1 MDFLKKDFIFKD
13 VNKLKGVGT
22 QLSKYLKNKGIEKI
36 KDIILNL
43 PYSETDRSK
52 LVKLNNLEIDKG
64 EPLKGKLLIQM
75 FEKSSLRTRLS
86 FYLAIKQL
94 GGSTLTLR
102 PDELHLAK
110 GGESIQD
117 TAKILSN
124 FGNAF
129 MLRTDSDKKLE
140 EFEKYLSIPI
150 INGLSP
156 SSHPTQILSDIFT
169 VEEIKNKPISN
180 LKITWIGD
188 SNNVLNSLI
197 AASIK
202 FSFKLNIGCPTKYQP
217 SKIIMKYIKSNNNKI
232 RILHD
237 PKKAAKGADVIFSD
251 KVISMN
257 DKVNKSKKLGQF
269 KKFKINK
276 KLMSLA
282 KKNCI
287 FLHCLPRGK
296 EVEEDVFLSKQSKVW
311 QQALNRV
318 HVQKSILLYCFG
330 KLR

>member
-1 MDFLKKDFIFKD
+1 MKHFI
-13 VNKLKGVGT
+13 NL
-22 QLSKYLKNKGIEKI
+22 
-36 KDIILNL
+36 KDIPSKDLRKIITDAKKRKIL
-43 PYSETDRSK
+43 RK
-52 LVKLNNLEIDKG
+52 KLNILEVDKG
-64 EPLKGKLLIQM
+64 APLKGKLLIQM

-102 PDELHLAK
+102 PDELHLSK
-110 GGESIQD
+110 GAESIED

-140 EFEKYLSIPI
+140 EFKKYLSIPI

-156 SSHPTQILSDIFT
+156 SSHATQVLSDIFT
-169 VEEIKNKPISN
+169 VEEIKKKPISK
-180 LKITWIGD
+180 LDISWIGD
-188 SNNVLNSLI
+188 ANNVLNSLI

-202 FSFKLNIGCPTKYQP
+202 FSFRLNIGCPKNYQP
-217 SKIIMKYIKSNNNKI
+217 DKKILHYINKNHNKI
-232 RILHD
+232 SIYGNAI
-237 PKKAAKGADVIFSD
+237 KAAAGADVIFSD

-257 DKVNKSKKLGQF
+257 DKVNKIKKLNHF
-269 KKFKINK
+269 KKFKIDK
-276 KLMSLA
+276 KLMKHA
-282 KKNCI
+282 KKDCI

-296 EVEEDVFLSKQSKVW
+296 EVDEKVFSSKQSKVW
-311 QQALNRV
+311 KQAINRV

>member
-1 MDFLKKDFIFKD
+1 MKHFINLRDIPAKDLRKILTDAKKR
-13 VNKLKGVGT
+13 KLAR
-22 QLSKYLKNKGIEKI
+22 KNSS
-36 KDIILNL
+36 NL
-43 PYSETDRSK
+43 QIDR
-52 LVKLNNLEIDKG
+52 LV
-64 EPLKGKLLIQM
+64 PLKGKLLIQM

-102 PDELHLAK
+102 PDELHLSK

-129 MLRTDSDKKLE
+129 MLRTDDDKKLE
-140 EFEKYLSIPI
+140 EFRKFLSIPI

-156 SSHPTQILSDIFT
+156 SSHPTQILSDVFT
-169 VEEIKNKPISN
+169 VEEIKKKPITN
-180 LKITWIGD
+180 LNISWIGD
-188 SNNVLNSLI
+188 CNNVLNSLI

-202 FSFKLNIGCPTKYQP
+202 FSFKLTIGCPKNYQP
-217 SKIIMKYIKSNNNKI
+217 NKKILSYVKSKTNKI
-232 RILHD
+232 SIFSD
-237 PKKAAKGADVIFSD
+237 PNKAVKDADVIFSD

-257 DKVNKSKKLGQF
+257 DKVNKKNKLKHF
-269 KKFKINK
+269 RKFKINK
-276 KLMSLA
+276 KLIEHA
-282 KKNCI
+282 KKDCI
-287 FLHCLPRGK
+287 FLHCLPRGE
-296 EVEEDVFLSKQSKVW
+296 EVDEKIFLSKRSKVW
-311 QQALNRV
+311 QQAANRV

>member
-1 MDFLKKDFIFKD
+1 MKHFINLSDIPAKDLRKIITDAKKR
-13 VNKLKGVGT
+13 KLARKN
-22 QLSKYLKNKGIEKI
+22 LS
-36 KDIILNL
+36 NL
-43 PYSETDRSK
+43 QIDR
-52 LVKLNNLEIDKG
+52 LA
-64 EPLKGKLLIQM
+64 PLKGKLLIQM

-102 PDELHLAK
+102 PDELHLSK

-129 MLRTDSDKKLE
+129 MLRTDDDKKLE
-140 EFEKYLSIPI
+140 EFRKFLSIPI

-156 SSHPTQILSDIFT
+156 SSHPTQILSDVFT
-169 VEEIKNKPISN
+169 VEEIKKKPINN
-180 LKITWIGD
+180 LNISWIGD
-188 SNNVLNSLI
+188 CNNVLNSLI

-202 FSFKLNIGCPTKYQP
+202 FSFKLTIGCPKNYQP
-217 SKIIMKYIKSNNNKI
+217 NKTVLSYIKSNINKI
-232 RILHD
+232 SIFTD
-237 PKKAAKGADVIFSD
+237 PNKAAKDADVIFSD

-257 DKVNKSKKLGQF
+257 DKVNKKNKLKHF
-269 KKFKINK
+269 KKFKINE
-276 KLMSLA
+276 KLMKCA
-282 KKNCI
+282 KKDCI
-287 FLHCLPRGK
+287 FLHCLPRGE
-296 EVEEDVFLSKQSKVW
+296 EVDEKIFSSNSSKVW
-311 QQALNRV
+311 QQASNRI

>member
-1 MDFLKKDFIFKD
+1 MQNFINLKDIPVSDLKKILFDAKRRK
-13 VNKLKGVGT
+13 KLRK
-22 QLSKYLKNKGIEKI
+22 
-36 KDIILNL
+36 
-43 PYSETDRSK
+43 
-52 LVKLNNLEIDKG
+52 KLNNLEIDKG
-64 EPLKGKLLIQM
+64 APLKGQLLIQM

-102 PDELHLAK
+102 PDELHLSK

-129 MLRTDSDKKLE
+129 MLRTDSDEKLE
-140 EFEKYLSIPI
+140 EFKKYLSIPI

-156 SSHPTQILSDIFT
+156 NSHPTQILSDIFT
-169 VEEIKNKPISN
+169 VEEIKKKPISKLN
-180 LKITWIGD
+180 ITWIGD

-202 FSFKLNIGCPTKYQP
+202 FSFKLSIGCPTKYKP
-217 SKIIMKYIKSNNNKI
+217 SKEIMKYIKSNDNKI
-232 RILHD
+232 FILHD
-237 PKKAAKGADVIFSD
+237 PKKAVKGADVIFSD

-257 DKVNKSKKLGQF
+257 DKVNKKKKLRDF
-269 KKFKINK
+269 KNFKISK
-276 KLMSLA
+276 SLMKLCPKA
-282 KKNCI
+282 I
-287 FLHCLPRGK
+287 FLHCLPRGS
-296 EVEEDVFLSKQSKVW
+296 EVEENVFKSKQSKVW
-311 QQALNRV
+311 QQAVNRV

>member
-1 MDFLKKDFIFKD
+1 MKHFI
-13 VNKLKGVGT
+13 NL
-22 QLSKYLKNKGIEKI
+22 
-36 KDIILNL
+36 KDILAKDLRKIL
-43 PYSETDRSK
+43 TDAKKRK
-52 LVKLNNLEIDKG
+52 KARKKLNNLEFDKG
-64 EPLKGKLLIQM
+64 IPLRGKLLIQM

-102 PDELHLAK
+102 PDELHLSK
-110 GGESIQD
+110 GGESIED

-129 MLRTDSDKKLE
+129 MLRTDKDKKLE
-140 EFEKYLSIPI
+140 EFKKHMSIPI

-169 VEEIKNKPISN
+169 VEEIKKKPISKLN
-180 LKITWIGD
+180 ITWVGD

-202 FSFKLNIGCPTKYQP
+202 FSFKLKIGCPKNYQP
-217 SKIIMKYIKSNNNKI
+217 NQSIMNYIKKSKNKI
-232 RILHD
+232 SIYHD
-237 PKKAAKGADVIFSD
+237 PKKAVIGADVIFSD

-257 DKVNKSKKLGQF
+257 DKVNRNKKLNHF
-269 KKFKINK
+269 KKFKIDK
-276 KLMSLA
+276 KLMKLA

-287 FLHCLPRGK
+287 FLHCLPRGS
-296 EVEEDVFLSKQSKVW
+296 EVEEEVFLSKQSKVW
-311 QQALNRV
+311 HQAINRA